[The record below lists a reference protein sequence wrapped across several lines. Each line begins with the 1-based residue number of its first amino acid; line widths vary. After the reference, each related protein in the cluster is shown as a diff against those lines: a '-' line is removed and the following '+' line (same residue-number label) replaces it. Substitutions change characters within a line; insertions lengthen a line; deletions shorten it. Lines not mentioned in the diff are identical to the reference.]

1 MNAHFEYFIPNDL
14 NTTDVE
20 KKEFADKLRHF
31 YFDGK
36 ALSLDNLE
44 EFTKV
49 LFYQLFKDWFFI
61 TDK

>member
-49 LFYQLFKDWFFI
+49 LFYQLFKD
-61 TDK
+61 